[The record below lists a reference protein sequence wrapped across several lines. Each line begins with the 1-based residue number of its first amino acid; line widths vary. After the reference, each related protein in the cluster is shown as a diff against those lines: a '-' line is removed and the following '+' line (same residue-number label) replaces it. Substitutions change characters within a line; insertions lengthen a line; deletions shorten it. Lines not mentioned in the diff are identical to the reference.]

1 MMPKRS
7 TRSGGGRLTCAAA
20 ALMMAII
27 LVLQLQLMH
36 MAAAAT
42 SSSSSKHHLHFF
54 MHDGY
59 TGPRPTAA
67 LIVNGTG
74 APVMPG
80 VRFGDTVVMD
90 DVLTEGPARA
100 SRPVGRA
107 QGTYVTASLEKGQPA
122 MLLSMNVVLTD
133 YDGYSGSTVAVMGR
147 NDITAP
153 VRELAV
159 VGGTGRFRMATG
171 YVLWKT
177 ASWKGK
183 NAVLEIDIYLRV
195 V

>member
-1 MMPKRS
+1 MAS
-7 TRSGGGRLTCAAA
+7 HHLITLAA
-20 ALMMAII
+20 I
-27 LVLQLQLMH
+27 VLQLQLAVVCP
-36 MAAAAT
+36 AAAGDGT
-42 SSSSSKHHLHFF
+42 MHHLHFF

-59 TGPRPTAA
+59 TGPRPTAV

-74 APVMPG
+74 APLVSGG

-90 DVLTEGPARA
+90 DVLTEGPSRA
-100 SRPVGRA
+100 SRAVGRS
-107 QGTYVTASLEKGQPA
+107 QGTYVTASMEEGRPA

-133 YDGYSGSTVAVMGR
+133 YPGYTGSTVAVMGR
-147 NDITAP
+147 NDVTAA

-159 VGGTGRFRMATG
+159 VGGTGRFRMARG

-183 NAVLEIDIYLRV
+183 DAVLELDVYLRA
-195 V
+195 